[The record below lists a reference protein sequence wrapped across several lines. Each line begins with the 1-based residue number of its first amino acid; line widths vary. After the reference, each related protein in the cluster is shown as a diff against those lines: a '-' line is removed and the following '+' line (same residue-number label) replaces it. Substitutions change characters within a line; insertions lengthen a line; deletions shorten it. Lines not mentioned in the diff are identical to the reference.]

1 MKGPT
6 RFHPQMKGIV
16 PFLDL
21 LFVLLFSLLA
31 MSDTKR
37 SAENEAVRIQLPAV
51 EPAGN
56 GADPLRPTVVI
67 EIDAGSNVRFAGRPE
82 PIDSPRDLD
91 EMLAQKLGN
100 KLPEQFEVEIH
111 GDARARHG
119 VAVALL
125 QHLRKKGFATVVLL
139 AVGDEQAAWGGR

>member
-6 RFHPQMKGIV
+6 RFRPQMKGIV

-56 GADPLRPTVVI
+56 GADPLRPTIVI
-67 EIDAGSNVRFAGRPE
+67 EIDADSNVRFPGRPE
-82 PIDSPRDLD
+82 PIHGPRDLD
-91 EMLAQKLGN
+91 EMLARKLGD
-100 KLPEQFEVEIH
+100 KLPEQFEIEIH

-125 QHLRKKGFATVVLL
+125 QHLRKQGFATVALL
-139 AVGDEQAAWGGR
+139 AVGDENATWGGR